1 MMNSATRVKRVL
13 HVLENMLIR
22 LISRYFVK
30 IREKSYSMLIVLY
43 DSFEAVG
50 YLKLLETLVID
61 NYIIIS

>member
-1 MMNSATRVKRVL
+1 
-13 HVLENMLIR
+13 
-22 LISRYFVK
+22 
-30 IREKSYSMLIVLY
+30 MLIVLY

>member
-1 MMNSATRVKRVL
+1 MMNPATRVKRVL

-30 IREKSYSMLIVLY
+30 ICEKSNSMLIVLY
-43 DSFEAVG
+43 DSFEVVG